1 MGYMSFETFS
11 KLIKETK
18 FLLRDIEYIS
28 KILNRGVVTNDTL
41 GDELIDAILHMLD
54 EHFGVKNNSDN
65 TDLVLDYIMDETML
79 TTKEIYDMLL
89 ENIDKQEGNNESI

>member
-1 MGYMSFETFS
+1 METIVLF
-11 KLIKETK
+11 T
-18 FLLRDIEYIS
+18 
-28 KILNRGVVTNDTL
+28 DT
-41 GDELIDAILHMLD
+41 
-54 EHFGVKNNSDN
+54 HFGVKNNSDN